1 MDTTTE
7 IIECAEQKE
16 KDLRK
21 VKCKGPVV
29 STLSRRPTC
38 ALWKPR
44 RRREKDVVREII
56 QRSNNQN
63 FPIFGED
70 MNINTLPESK
80 KLTNFNFLKL

>member
-1 MDTTTE
+1 MTTE
-7 IIECAEQKE
+7 IIECAEQKDKRFKKNE
-16 KDLRK
+16 E
-21 VKCKGPVV
+21 CKGPVV

-44 RRREKDVVREII
+44 RRREKDVDREII